1 MASRVKE
8 EERIERTLRN
18 LLKLPENRRCIN
30 CNSLGPQYV
39 CTTFLTFVCTN
50 CSGVHR
56 EFTHRVKS
64 VSMAKF
70 TAEEV
75 VALQAAGN
83 QRAREIY
90 LKTWDPQRH
99 SYPENSD
106 LHRLRNFIKHVYVD
120 RKYSGE
126 RGVDEL
132 PRLRLTEKDTS
143 QERRK
148 VAPYCGG
155 LQNLQVEM
163 PRSSSKRETRSPIF
177 YYDERS
183 SPRYSKEN
191 NRYGGY
197 RRSFTRIEVVDDR
210 IKDDKPG
217 ICRLSNGDSKAVIK
231 LSRSQENLAKSSFA
245 VEFNNK
251 VTTGK
256 KEPTRRVEEDARTN
270 KGIDAGGS
278 DQNVVCVNPVETKRD
293 NIESLI
299 DLSISSE
306 PSDATAAS
314 SQTQQMPPSNND
326 NWNAFEPSST
336 KSTSTAPNANTLE
349 ALLFELTVPSTGAD
363 KNPTDGPANACT
375 PATPS
380 GSTLTPD
387 FTMGQTVLPISVEAS
402 VAETKESVAL
412 QTSNAS
418 PPQLTSNKGGDIGL
432 QVINGQQLPSTQQKQ
447 IFNYPS
453 ADFDLNSQLMT
464 PAAVPNFEW
473 TSSSGSNAQGY
484 SSVSTDKI
492 VAADSKPAQ
501 GATIGVG
508 SQPPSL
514 EKSSSTGRKEL
525 PLDLFTA
532 NYPQVRSSHPGW
544 QTGTQHVMGQNLQ
557 YYPTPVAARPTNP
570 FDLDDEKSKFY
581 PQSARASMPPLT
593 GLTERYGYQPEAQYS
608 GTYVGQQVYGSI
620 PSLRPQGVG
629 NFGSSS
635 FPSPFGSFN
644 NTTQQPS
651 SRSYPAPNNTNPTA
665 PSFRN
670 NPFG

>member
-8 EERIERTLRN
+8 EERIERTIRN
-18 LLKLPENRRCIN
+18 LLKLPENRRCMN

-75 VALQAAGN
+75 AALQAAGN

-99 SYPENSD
+99 SYPENSN

-132 PRLRLTEKDTS
+132 PRLRLTEKDSS

-148 VAPYCGG
+148 VAPYYGG
-155 LQNLQVEM
+155 LQNQQVEM
-163 PRSSSKRETRSPIF
+163 PRSSSKRETRNPIF

-197 RRSFTRIEVVDDR
+197 RRSLTRIEVVDDR
-210 IKDDKPG
+210 IKDDKP
-217 ICRLSNGDSKAVIK
+217 RLSNGDTKATIH
-231 LSRSQENLAKSSFA
+231 LSRSQENLQKSYFA

-251 VTTGK
+251 VTIGK
-256 KEPTRRVEEDARTN
+256 KEPTRRAEEDARTN

-293 NIESLI
+293 NMESLI

-306 PSDATAAS
+306 PSDATTAA

-349 ALLFELTVPSTGAD
+349 ALLFELTVPSAGAD
-363 KNPTDGPANACT
+363 KNPTDGSANACT
-375 PATPS
+375 PATLF

-387 FTMGQTVLPISVEAS
+387 FTMGQTALPISVEAS
-402 VAETKESVAL
+402 VAETNESVPL

-418 PPQLTSNKGGDIGL
+418 PPQLTSNKGGDIRL

-447 IFNYPS
+447 TFDYPS
-453 ADFDLNSQLMT
+453 ADIDLNSQMMT

-514 EKSSSTGRKEL
+514 EKSSSIGRKEL

-532 NYPQVRSSHPGW
+532 NYPQVHSSHPGW
-544 QTGTQHVMGQNLQ
+544 QTGTQQ
-557 YYPTPVAARPTNP
+557 AARPTNP

-581 PQSARASMPPLT
+581 SHSARASMPPVT
-593 GLTERYGYQPEAQYS
+593 GLTQRYGYQPEAQYS

-620 PSLRPQGVG
+620 PSLRPQGVE
-629 NFGSSS
+629 NFGSLS

-644 NTTQQPS
+644 NTTQQPG
-651 SRSYPAPNNTNPTA
+651 SRSYPAPNNTNPIA